1 MSRDEEEF
9 DPTDA
14 EFEDYVPAMVARS
27 LAEAERYRD
36 LLSDHDIPSQVGE
49 EELAEE
55 DRLQGSTRG
64 MSRGVAVLVPEVL
77 LDEASEIIA
86 DSENDE
92 DLRELDEDE
101 EFADEEEEDELDGF
115 GEEEELE
122 PEMGGQFGAFDEE
135 EDEDEEL
142 FGGFDDDE
150 DAMDFDEEDED

>member
-9 DPTDA
+9 DPADA

-101 EFADEEEEDELDGF
+101 EFADEEEEDELEGF
-115 GEEEELE
+115 GEEEDLGGET
-122 PEMGGQFGAFDEE
+122 GGQFGGFGEE
-135 EDEDEEL
+135 EEDEEL
-142 FGGFDDDE
+142 FGGFDDDDDE
-150 DAMDFDEEDED
+150 MDFDEEDED